1 MLRKDEKIE
10 ERLHTQKKLLEEIQV
25 NTTEIVQ
32 DVRTEESKL
41 TEYKELT
48 ESVENKVNNLKKH
61 IESLATEVLE
71 ISARTETESNQT
83 IQTEFTEIRNNI
95 EKLFAYLYIKDR
107 KKEPIMLRGTCSPGG
122 RLIVKLSPDNQV
134 PISENYDQY

>member
-1 MLRKDEKIE
+1 MG
-10 ERLHTQKKLLEEIQV
+10 EIQV

-41 TEYKELT
+41 TEYKELA
-48 ESVENKVNNLKKH
+48 ESVENKVNNLTKH
-61 IESLATEVLE
+61 IETLLANEVQE

-83 IQTEFTEIRNNI
+83 IQTEFTENRNNV
-95 EKLFAYLYIKDR
+95 EKLCAYLYIKDR

-134 PISENYDQY
+134 PISDNYDKY